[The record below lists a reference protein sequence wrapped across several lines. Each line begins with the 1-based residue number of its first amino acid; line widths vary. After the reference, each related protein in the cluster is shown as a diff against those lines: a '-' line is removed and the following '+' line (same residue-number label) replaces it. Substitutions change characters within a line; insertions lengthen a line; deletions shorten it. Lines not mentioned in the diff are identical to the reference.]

1 MPALYSFH
9 MKRQYKFFEGQKQSE
24 TFVKGSSAQISV
36 REIELQPDNMKNGCL
51 GPDQYMDDQRY
62 KAERKAMGRCSVPW
76 AMNNTLICTNRAD
89 AIEANK
95 AATNYKVSESSH
107 CLTIAMVALFPL
119 S

>member
-1 MPALYSFH
+1 

-24 TFVKGSSAQISV
+24 IFVKGSSAQISV

-89 AIEANK
+89 AIKANK
-95 AATNYKVSESSH
+95 AE
-107 CLTIAMVALFPL
+107 TIAFV
-119 S
+119 

>member
-1 MPALYSFH
+1 
-9 MKRQYKFFEGQKQSE
+9 MKGQYKFYE
-24 TFVKGSSAQISV
+24 TQTQMAAFVNGSSAQISV
-36 REIELQPDNMKNGCL
+36 REIQLQPDNKKNGCL

-107 CLTIAMVALFPL
+107 FLTIAMVALLPL